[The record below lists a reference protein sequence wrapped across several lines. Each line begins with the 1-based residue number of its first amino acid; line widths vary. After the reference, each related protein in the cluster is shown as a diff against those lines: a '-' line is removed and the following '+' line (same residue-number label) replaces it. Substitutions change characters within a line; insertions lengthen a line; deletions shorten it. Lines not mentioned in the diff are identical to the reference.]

1 MRRSYEEGY
10 YYALPGQIQPTVS
23 ERLTVNTSHSLL
35 LWQISHHLSPFLY
48 CSSLLLLHLHL
59 HPGKEARSQV
69 GGNGHYCRRII
80 PDRYLPYPPG
90 IHKAERSRA
99 RHRRGILPDRAL
111 PAFDS
116 AAPELPRSFVI
127 VAVCSEYLSF
137 HQFHCCRLLSLFAK
151 TAFFIGKSQAL
162 WFQQVR
168 VRDKRPYVASAAE
181 RMTTNNA
188 PEDPV
193 PTPAEA

>member
-1 MRRSYEEGY
+1 MRPSYEEGY
-10 YYALPGQIQPTVS
+10 YYYAFPEGQIQPAVS

-35 LWQISHHLSPFLY
+35 PWQTSHRLSPFLY
-48 CSSLLLLHLHL
+48 CSCIFTCIPAKKHEVRL
-59 HPGKEARSQV
+59 GVEMV
-69 GGNGHYCRRII
+69 NYCRRII
-80 PDRYLPYPPG
+80 LDRFMPYQPD
-90 IHKAERSRA
+90 IHKAERSRV

-116 AAPELPRSFVI
+116 AAPEAPRSFVI
-127 VAVCSEYLSF
+127 AAVCSKYLSF
-137 HQFHCCRLLSLFAK
+137 NQFHSCRLLSLFAK
-151 TAFFIGKSQAL
+151 TALFVGNSQAL

-168 VRDKRPYVASAAE
+168 VRGERPYVASADE